1 MVRVPLEAVTRD
13 DEDRPIVTVLTKSDQ
28 TVLRRVTLGLANNKQ
43 VEIVKN
49 LSAGDRVVLAQSE
62 SQGEEGD

>member
-1 MVRVPLEAVTRD
+1 VTRD

-28 TVLRRVTLGLANNKQ
+28 TVLRRVTLGLSNNKQ

-49 LSAGDRVVLAQSE
+49 LRAGDRVVLAQSE